1 MIRFAMTGVKLE
13 FVAKLLGL
21 DIVYFARG
29 AFWLGF
35 GLLLTFLAG
44 IALSSLFSRIL
55 SKEIF
60 GQYSFLVAA
69 LGFVSIT
76 ALPGIPAIVSQAA
89 SERKDGVLQDAMFM
103 VFRWSLVGMIVL
115 LLMALY
121 FTRENPSLALALA
134 LSGVAFPIS
143 SAFGLYGPYLTGKK
157 RFKDVAIFTT
167 IGQYVTLVATAV
179 ALFWLPNLVTIAL
192 FSVWSTVIVNLL
204 LSAWALKGA
213 ENQRRDLKLLS
224 FGKHLSFSQ
233 ILPTASEYLDR
244 FLIPF
249 LLGFGNLA
257 IYSFAILIPTQLHY
271 FLKTFIQLSQP
282 KIAQMSTREIKRNL
296 LDKTLQLE
304 LLIILVV
311 LAYIILSP
319 FIFDILYPNY
329 KKDSLL
335 LSQTFVLSLLY
346 FPTNMLSL
354 AKIKARATSIIYKS
368 NSSVA
373 LISMLLLLVMVPIW
387 GLWGA
392 ILAKVLG
399 KTLQGIIQIYFFK
412 KLYSQLS

>member
-1 MIRFAMTGVKLE
+1 MPNVKFDFL
-13 FVAKLLGL
+13 AKIVGL
-21 DIVYFARG
+21 DIVYFVRG
-29 AFWLGF
+29 AFWLSF
-35 GLLLTFLAG
+35 GLVLTFLAG
-44 IALSSLFSRIL
+44 ILLSSLFARIL

-69 LGFVSIT
+69 LGFASIT
-76 ALPGIPAIVSQAA
+76 ALPGIPAVVSQAA
-89 SERKDGVLQDAMFM
+89 SERRDGVLKDAMSL
-103 VFRWSLVGMIVL
+103 VFKWSLLGTVVL
-115 LLMALY
+115 LLMSLY
-121 FTRENPSLALALA
+121 FTRENPPMALALA
-134 LSGVAFPIS
+134 LSALAFPIS
-143 SAFGLYGPYLTGKK
+143 SAFGLYGPYLAGKK
-157 RFKDVAIFTT
+157 KFRDVAIFTT
-167 IGQYVTLVATAV
+167 VSQYASLVATAI
-179 ALFWLPNLVTIAL
+179 ALFWFPNLVAIAL

-204 LSAWALKGA
+204 LSALVLRKV
-213 ENQRRDLKLLS
+213 ENQRQDLKLLS
-224 FGKHLSFSQ
+224 FGKHLSLSQ

-244 FLIPF
+244 FLIPI
-249 LLGFGNLA
+249 LLGFTSLA
-257 IYSFAILIPTQLHY
+257 VYSFAILIPTQLHY

-282 KIAQMSTREIKRNL
+282 KIAQMTTREIKRNL
-296 LDKTLQLE
+296 LFKSLQLE
-304 LLIILVV
+304 LLIIVVV

-335 LSQTFVLSLLY
+335 LSQIFVLSLLY

-373 LISMLLLLVMVPIW
+373 LVSMLLLLVMVPVW

-392 ILAKVLG
+392 IFAKVLG

-412 KLYSQLS
+412 KLFSDLS